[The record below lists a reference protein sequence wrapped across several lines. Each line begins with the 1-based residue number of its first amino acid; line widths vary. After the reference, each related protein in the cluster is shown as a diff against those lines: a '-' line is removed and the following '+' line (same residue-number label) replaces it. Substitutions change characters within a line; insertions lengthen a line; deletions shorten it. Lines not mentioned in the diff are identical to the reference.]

1 MIPVIPDKHSIELAD
16 GSQVSNLAKGRG
28 KAKVKL
34 VDNKGVIHETELHDA
49 LYVPSFKQDIF
60 SVQCATN
67 KGSTVEFKS
76 NSAELKCKNG
86 VVFEIKKRG
95 QLYFLNSA
103 VSGKSATHSL
113 QEWHE
118 ILGHCNMNDVMKL
131 ESVVDGMKISNKNVN
146 DCSVCIRGKMT
157 NERSRLPDARA

>member
-1 MIPVIPDKHSIELAD
+1 M
-16 GSQVSNLAKGRG
+16 SNLPKGCG

-49 LYVPSFKQDIF
+49 LYVPPFKQDIF

-67 KGSTVEFKS
+67 QGSTVECKS
-76 NSAELKCKNG
+76 NSAEQKCKNG
-86 VVFEIKKRG
+86 VFEIEKCG

-103 VSGKSATHSL
+103 VSGKSAPHSM

-131 ESVVDGMKISNKNVN
+131 ENVVDGMKISNKNVN
-146 DCSVCIRGKMT
+146 DCSVCVKRENDK
-157 NERSRLPDARA
+157 

>member
-1 MIPVIPDKHSIELAD
+1 M
-16 GSQVSNLAKGRG
+16 SNLAKGRG

-34 VDNKGVIHETELHDA
+34 VDNKGVIHETELNDA

-95 QLYFLNSA
+95 QL
-103 VSGKSATHSL
+103 
-113 QEWHE
+113 
-118 ILGHCNMNDVMKL
+118 
-131 ESVVDGMKISNKNVN
+131 
-146 DCSVCIRGKMT
+146 
-157 NERSRLPDARA
+157 